1 MEMTRSQCGRRRGQA
16 LVLAALSM
24 LLLALMIALSF
35 NLSHALHEKMR
46 LQQHSDALA
55 YSMGVVEARAFNYF
69 ASSNRAI
76 AASLVAMNT
85 LHADMA
91 AASVTVA
98 MMKAAQ
104 DNFYVIAGEETLI
117 CIAERNPTHCVHAAQ
132 AIEKAGKFGQAAR
145 KYARKVKGVE
155 GSFRLSVQSLDAMI
169 DVIHASQLDVLKDAV
184 EVVRAGTADSLSKLK
199 QSNAPEAT
207 DVASAVG
214 ALNMNAL
221 NCAIDGSPLP
231 CIGGSGPG
239 NTSKEVHG
247 ELMTSIANA
256 SRPDWPAHRG
266 SFASIPLYLDPRFL
280 NDLMHKIQGKGV
292 STPIGHKGTAKTV
305 ESKSQG
311 QLHAGQSASDTG
323 KVSGADEHGEL
334 LSQYRDGVSVWAY
347 KAEIYSDKNGGKHT
361 PTDGHSGQHKFQ
373 GVNSSGAPCLGSGN
387 CFMKFRA
394 DSSKDHDFGQPA
406 VYSVLKMKLRAGD
419 VKKAPW
425 ELNDGAKV
433 SITGPDGE
441 EGTLHLA
448 AEEGSSLSK
457 ALVYFHRIGAWKD
470 PPNFFEPYWRVKL
483 HPFTQTEVVKVLTL
497 SGQSDA
503 AILANAP
510 GLSF

>member
-1 MEMTRSQCGRRRGQA
+1 
-16 LVLAALSM
+16 
-24 LLLALMIALSF
+24 MIALSF

-55 YSMGVVEARAFNYF
+55 YSIGVVEARAFNYF

-98 MMKAAQ
+98 MMKQAQ
-104 DNFYVIAGEETLI
+104 TNLDVIGGEEIAL
-117 CIAERNPTHCVHAAQ
+117 CIAERNPSHCVHAGQ
-132 AIEKAGKFGQAAR
+132 AFQKASKFGQAAR

-155 GSFRLSVQSLDAMI
+155 GPFRLSVQSLDAMI
-169 DVIHASQLDVLKDAV
+169 DVIHASQMDVLKDAG
-184 EVVRAGTADSLSKLK
+184 EVARAGTADGMSKLK
-199 QSNAPEAT
+199 QSNAQDAS

-214 ALNMNAL
+214 ALNINAF

-231 CIGGSGPG
+231 CIGGGGPG
-239 NTSKEVHG
+239 NTSKEAHG
-247 ELMTSIANA
+247 ELMTAIANA

-266 SFASIPLYLDPRFL
+266 SFSTIPIYLDPRFL
-280 NDLMHKIQGKGV
+280 EDLMHKIQGNGV
-292 STPIGHKGTAKTV
+292 TTPVGHKGTAKTV

-311 QLHAGQSASDTG
+311 QLHAGQSSSDTG

-334 LSQYRDGVSVWAY
+334 LSQFHDGFWAGSY
-347 KAEIYSDKNGGKHT
+347 KAEVYSDKNGGSHT
-361 PTDGHSGQHKFQ
+361 PSDGHSGQHKFE

-394 DSSKDHDFGQPA
+394 DSDKSHDFGQPA

-419 VKKAPW
+419 VNTAPW
-425 ELNDGAKV
+425 ELNKGATI
-433 SITGPDGE
+433 SMEGPDGE

-448 AEEGSSLSK
+448 AEEGASLSK
-457 ALVYFHRIGAWKD
+457 ALVYFHRIGSWKD

-483 HPFTQTEVVKVLTL
+483 HPFTQTEAVKVLTVA
-497 SGQSDA
+497 GQTDA
-503 AILANAP
+503 AQLANAP
-510 GLSF
+510 GLSL